1 MLSNELWM
9 GMPINSIWLQFTHK
23 VVLASVQNNVQ
34 IALRSNYQH
43 NQMVGLFLKKM
54 LDFVKPISR

>member
-9 GMPINSIWLQFTHK
+9 GMPIYSIWLQFTHK

-43 NQMVGLFLKKM
+43 NQMVGLIF
-54 LDFVKPISR
+54 